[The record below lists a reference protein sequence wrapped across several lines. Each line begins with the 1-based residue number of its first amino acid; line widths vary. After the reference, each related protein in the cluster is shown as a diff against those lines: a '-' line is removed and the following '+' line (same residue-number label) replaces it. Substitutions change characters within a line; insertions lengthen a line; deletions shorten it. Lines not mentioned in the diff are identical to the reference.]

1 MERLPFIREESH
13 RPLSPLGK
21 GTPLPGGPVAEEF
34 RAVTAGSG
42 AGGGRPSR
50 ASVRAFHLSGIR
62 GDDQAATALHRSG
75 ISRLC
80 ALHADVDAF
89 LPVMLKMCES
99 GAMPQKDTGALSGT
113 VPYPLWGVAEKG
125 GKAMSAVNPLSAEF
139 LYELY
144 ATALRQEP
152 LCAVLA
158 RHMRKEYLPD
168 RSFQQVQEA
177 IAVHFKTYKTPPSY
191 AVLAQTF
198 HEDYDAIELID
209 TFREYDEG
217 QSAEVMTDMLESYIK
232 GVRLQSVY
240 AEVGKLYNENK
251 QDKAEKTLREYAEWL
266 AGFTLKSTSFVDV
279 AATFKERFERNRR
292 REEEEERSA
301 APRVS
306 RFYIPYLDALNAGRN
321 LRGQLTCFL
330 ASTGVGKS
338 HIAKWIGVRADI
350 DDGLHVLHFQ
360 LEGSE
365 EEALNAYSGGLI
377 SRNAYYYERGK
388 ISDTEMRH
396 LEKLVASYAG
406 SITVRSYPRFN
417 AQVSTLDIKNGI
429 SEYRKL
435 KGYNP
440 DIVIV
445 DSMDLLTDAN
455 RRSWGADHERA
466 KRIAVANDLK
476 DLAADEKVWMVVTYQ
491 STIEDR
497 EWLNDERNVLTEYN
511 CSEAKGLARPC
522 THLVSLNQSSAE
534 RKENVMRLH
543 VAKSR
548 FFKKGDTIRIAT
560 DYDNEVFYDGQRT
573 LNLNRE

>member
-1 MERLPFIREESH
+1 
-13 RPLSPLGK
+13 
-21 GTPLPGGPVAEEF
+21 
-34 RAVTAGSG
+34 
-42 AGGGRPSR
+42 
-50 ASVRAFHLSGIR
+50 
-62 GDDQAATALHRSG
+62 
-75 ISRLC
+75 
-80 ALHADVDAF
+80 
-89 LPVMLKMCES
+89 
-99 GAMPQKDTGALSGT
+99 
-113 VPYPLWGVAEKG
+113 
-125 GKAMSAVNPLSAEF
+125 MSAVNPLSAEF

-266 AGFTLKSTSFVDV
+266 AGFTLKSSSFVDV

-338 HIAKWIGVRADI
+338 HIAKWIGVRAESA
-350 DDGLHVLHFQ
+350 VL
-360 LEGSE
+360 S
-365 EEALNAYSGGLI
+365 
-377 SRNAYYYERGK
+377 
-388 ISDTEMRH
+388 
-396 LEKLVASYAG
+396 
-406 SITVRSYPRFN
+406 PRF
-417 AQVSTLDIKNGI
+417 LP
-429 SEYRKL
+429 EC
-435 KGYNP
+435 P
-440 DIVIV
+440 
-445 DSMDLLTDAN
+445 
-455 RRSWGADHERA
+455 
-466 KRIAVANDLK
+466 
-476 DLAADEKVWMVVTYQ
+476 
-491 STIEDR
+491 
-497 EWLNDERNVLTEYN
+497 
-511 CSEAKGLARPC
+511 
-522 THLVSLNQSSAE
+522 
-534 RKENVMRLH
+534 
-543 VAKSR
+543 
-548 FFKKGDTIRIAT
+548 
-560 DYDNEVFYDGQRT
+560 
-573 LNLNRE
+573 

>member
-1 MERLPFIREESH
+1 
-13 RPLSPLGK
+13 
-21 GTPLPGGPVAEEF
+21 
-34 RAVTAGSG
+34 
-42 AGGGRPSR
+42 
-50 ASVRAFHLSGIR
+50 
-62 GDDQAATALHRSG
+62 
-75 ISRLC
+75 
-80 ALHADVDAF
+80 
-89 LPVMLKMCES
+89 
-99 GAMPQKDTGALSGT
+99 
-113 VPYPLWGVAEKG
+113 
-125 GKAMSAVNPLSAEF
+125 MSTTNPLSAEF

-144 ATALRQEP
+144 ATALRQEN
-152 LCAVLA
+152 LCGILTH
-158 RHMRKEYLPD
+158 HMRSEYLPD
-168 RSFQQVQEA
+168 RSFQRVQEA
-177 IAVHFKTYKTPPSY
+177 ISSHYRTYKSPPSY
-191 AVLAQTF
+191 AVLTQTF
-198 HEDYDAIELID
+198 QEDFDAIELID

-217 QSAEVMTDMLESYIK
+217 QSPEVMTDMLESYIK
-232 GVRLQSVY
+232 GVRLQAVY

-251 QDKAEKTLREYAEWL
+251 QKKAEATLRNYAEWL
-266 AGFTLKSTSFVDV
+266 SEFTLKSSSFIDV
-279 AATFKERFERNRR
+279 AQTFSERYERNRIR
-292 REEEEERSA
+292 EQEEEHSSV
-301 APRVS
+301 PRVS
-306 RFYIPYLDALNAGRN
+306 RFYIPYLDALNNGRS

-338 HIAKWIGVRADI
+338 HIAKWIGVRANI
-350 DDGLHVLHFQ
+350 DDALHILHFQ

-377 SRNAYYYERGK
+377 SKNAYYYERGK

-396 LEKLVASYAG
+396 LEKMVMSYAG

-435 KGYNP
+435 KGHNP
-440 DIVIV
+440 DIVII

-455 RRSWGADHERA
+455 RRSWAADHERA
-466 KRIAVANDLK
+466 KRITVANDLK

-522 THLVSLNQSSAE
+522 THLISLNQSSAE

-548 FFKKGDTIRIAT
+548 FFKKGDTIKIAT

-573 LNLNRE
+573 LNLNRD